1 MSEKTHYKTLAKSGT
16 FLHKEKA
23 SKHYGF
29 AFHVECEE
37 HVKTELNALK
47 KKYFDA
53 THHCYAYVLG
63 IDKIQTRAFDDG
75 EPNNTAGMP
84 ILGQIQ
90 ALALTQ
96 TLVVVV
102 RYFGGTKLGTGGL
115 MQAYKETAKGA
126 LLDASI
132 VEKPIMVHYQIQAP
146 YPLLSEVL
154 GIIRQAQGEIIEADY
169 QDPCLL
175 RFAVARFSVQTVSK
189 GLFSLNLTSKI
200 I

>member
-1 MSEKTHYKTLAKSGT
+1 MSEKTHYKTLAQQGT

-29 AFHVECEE
+29 AFHVESEE
-37 HVKTELNALK
+37 QVKTELNALK

-115 MQAYKETAKGA
+115 MQAYKQTAKGA
-126 LLDASI
+126 LLDATI
-132 VEKPIMVHYQIQAP
+132 VEKPIMVHYQIQVP
-146 YPLLSEVL
+146 YTLLSEVL

-175 RFAVARFSVQTVSK
+175 RFAMARFSVQTVLDK
-189 GLFSLNLTSKI
+189 LILLGIKY
-200 I
+200 